1 MRTLVTSSYKYYVIK
16 GKARADK
23 TLSSNKVGEIIPDD
37 WVNLRA
43 YFLSSTYVAGLVKI
57 VCVHIYQK
65 GIPLSND
72 KGQTFKRYVLTGGV
86 RRLVIDDPFSQATV
100 NHLATKS
107 TKGDATLQR

>member
-23 TLSSNKVGEIIPDD
+23 TLSSNKVDEIIPDD

-43 YFLSSTYVAGLVKI
+43 YFLSSTYVVGLVKI
-57 VCVHIYQK
+57 IYIYQK

-100 NHLATKS
+100 NHLASKS